1 MANLIN
7 NLNKL
12 LIKRRYLILFF
23 LITYFLFTISVKAAS
38 FNYADFDF
46 DKFAEE
52 NLGYWTDQCAE
63 GGESNQKCKEKIIS
77 KQKKYY
83 IRLYKILAAYQ
94 KKGITIDD
102 NIIIT
107 TTFYGLTPDLLNDD
121 GTNYDDLFGLDNS
134 AYNYLDDNFEYNID
148 IIPDKD
154 FFEKET
160 DTLDLL
166 IRNMFSYGSS
176 CYAVYGDVTQ
186 TQTSSGSFTD
196 TCLEGGT
203 PLSVEGE
210 TKCAVK
216 DSSDILTFI
225 EYAAMQLKS
234 INILNIFGIK
244 SDQTIKCENKKDNYF
259 GAEMKS
265 IPSQGKEYNPDAYW
279 KFLETTNYFDKKA
292 HLRTYFMPILK
303 KVDISSMENFTL
315 EKHPEEYEK
324 YEEEIIEIRKDIIR
338 YIKSILEEYGSKNK
352 NVNLLSL
359 NNSLY
364 WWPIGGSEIT
374 QSNGASFAL
383 GEPVSFNVTSNF
395 GKRGDSFHHGLD
407 IGGAE
412 SGTINIIA
420 ARNGIV
426 EKVVSDCTMA
436 DGLSCGGKYGNYVVL
451 SHPDGS
457 YTYYAHLHEG
467 TIEVGQGQS
476 VEQGQVLGKMG
487 STGNSTGTHLHF
499 EIRIGGDT
507 PSSAVNPLDYIS
519 AENPRQS
526 SVSSSDLLSM
536 LICMEGAGPD
546 DGGSNYKVYDDSG
559 KGAGTLTVG
568 AGVTLINHKERF
580 IKRGIDIDNYMYEGA
595 LIPKAVVD
603 DIKSEIITN
612 IYDNINSE
620 MNNKGINLTPY
631 QVDALVS
638 RQYNVGNILDFSE
651 NFQQYGNTQ
660 KLYDVYMSKPTSASG
675 FSGDVLKTR
684 REREWKLFHSGTYF
698 IC

>member
-1 MANLIN
+1 MTNIIN
-7 NLNKL
+7 KHNKL
-12 LIKRRYLILFF
+12 LIKRSYLILFF
-23 LITYFLFTISVKAAS
+23 LITYFLFTFNVNAAN

-46 DKFAEE
+46 EKFSEE

-63 GGESNQKCKEKIIS
+63 GGESNQECKEKIIS

-83 IRLYKILAAYQ
+83 TRLYKILAAYQ
-94 KKGITIDD
+94 KSGITIDD

-121 GTNYDDLFGLDNS
+121 GKNYDDLFGLDNS
-134 AYNYLDDNFEYNID
+134 AYNYLEDDFEYYID
-148 IIPDKD
+148 IIPNQD
-154 FFEKET
+154 FFKKET

-186 TQTSSGSFTD
+186 VQTSTKDFTD

-203 PLSVEGE
+203 PLSVDGE

-216 DSSDILTFI
+216 DSSNILTFI
-225 EYAAMQLKS
+225 EYAALKLKLPS
-234 INILNIFGIK
+234 ILSIFGIK
-244 SDQTIKCENKKDNYF
+244 SDETIECENKINDYP
-259 GAEMKS
+259 GAKMKS
-265 IPSQGKEYNPDAYW
+265 VPSQGKEYNPDAYW

-292 HLRTYFMPILK
+292 HLRSYFIPVLK
-303 KVDISSMENFTL
+303 KVDKLSN
-315 EKHPEEYEK
+315 EEYE
-324 YEEEIIEIRKDIIR
+324 EELINVRKDITR
-338 YIKSILEEYGSKNK
+338 YIKSILEAYGSKNTK
-352 NVNLLSL
+352 VNLSNL

-364 WWPIGGSEIT
+364 WWPIGGNEIT
-374 QSNGASFAL
+374 ESNGASFAL
-383 GEPVSFNVTSNF
+383 GEPATFSVTSNF
-395 GKRGDSFHHGLD
+395 GKRGNSFHHGLD
-407 IGGAE
+407 IGGVE
-412 SGTINIIA
+412 SGTINIVA

-451 SHPDGS
+451 SHGDGN

-467 TIEVGQGQS
+467 TIKVSQGQS

-487 STGNSTGTHLHF
+487 STGNSTGPHLHF
-499 EIRIGGDT
+499 EIRIGGDN

-526 SVSSSDLLSM
+526 SVSSSDLMSM
-536 LICMEGAGPD
+536 LICMEGIGPD
-546 DGGSNYKVYDDSG
+546 DGGSNYKVYDDSK
-559 KGAGTLTVG
+559 KGTGTLTVG
-568 AGVTLINHKERF
+568 AGVTLINHKQRF
-580 IKRGIDIDNYMYEGA
+580 IKRGFDIDNYMYEGA
-595 LIPKAVVD
+595 LIPKDVVD

-620 MNNKGINLTPY
+620 MNNNGINLTPY
-631 QVDALVS
+631 QIDALVS
-638 RQYNVGNILDFSE
+638 RQYNVGNIL
-651 NFQQYGNTQ
+651 NFFESFNQYGNTQ
-660 KLYDVYMSKPTSASG
+660 TLYDVYMSKPTTASG

-684 REREWKLFHSGTYF
+684 REREWNLFHSGTYF
-698 IC
+698 TC